1 MVILSVMKTAISIPD
16 PIFNEA
22 EGLAHRLGISRSQLY
37 AKAVAEYTKLRKTE
51 NITEILNK
59 VYSEEDTTLEKE
71 LSFMQFESVAKEEW

>member
-1 MVILSVMKTAISIPD
+1 METAISIPD

-37 AKAVAEYTKLRKTE
+37 ARAVAEYTKLRKTE

-59 VYSEEDTTLEKE
+59 VYSVENSTFDKE
-71 LSFMQFESVAKEEW
+71 LSSMQFESLEEEEW